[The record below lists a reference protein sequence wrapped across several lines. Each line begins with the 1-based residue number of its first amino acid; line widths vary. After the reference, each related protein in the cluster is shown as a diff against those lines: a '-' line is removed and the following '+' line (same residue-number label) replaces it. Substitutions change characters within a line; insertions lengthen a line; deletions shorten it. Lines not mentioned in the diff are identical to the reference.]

1 MITIASLI
9 LGTYALTLA
18 ATESSGPYGILER
31 IRNVKPVKDF
41 GVLECQL
48 CCSFWVAL
56 SLCIA
61 FERLDLYF
69 VAVGGSI
76 VLERLISGWIIK

>member
-1 MITIASLI
+1 MIIATLI

-18 ATESSGPYGILER
+18 LTESSGPYGILER
-31 IRNVKPVKDF
+31 IRNMRWVKDF

-61 FERLDLYF
+61 LGRLDLYF
-69 VAVGGSI
+69 IAAGGS
-76 VLERLISGWIIK
+76 VLLDRLVTAYMVK

>member
-1 MITIASLI
+1 MIIATLI
-9 LGTYALTLA
+9 LGTYAITLA
-18 ATESSGPYGILER
+18 LTESSGPYGILER
-31 IRNVKPVKDF
+31 IRNVKWVKDF

-61 FERLDLYF
+61 LGRLDMIL
-69 VAVGGSI
+69 VTWGGSV
-76 VLERLISGWIIK
+76 VLDKLITAYTIK